1 MYNDLP
7 PDPISRVDVLSAY
20 RFIRTI
26 VELGVSFPS
35 LMFGDDGSVGMYW
48 DNDIQYA
55 DVEIESNN
63 TLINFQYDFIISLF
77 SRDRADGHENYIE
90 FKIDEVNKEWVE
102 KNLSAFMKGNK

>member
-7 PDPISRVDVLSAY
+7 PDPISRVDVFSAY
-20 RFIRTI
+20 KFIRTI
-26 VELGVSFPS
+26 AKLGVDLPS

-55 DVEIESNN
+55 DVEIESTNV
-63 TLINFQYDFIISLF
+63 LIGYEYDFTISLF
-77 SRDRADGHENYIE
+77 SRDRVGKHENYIE